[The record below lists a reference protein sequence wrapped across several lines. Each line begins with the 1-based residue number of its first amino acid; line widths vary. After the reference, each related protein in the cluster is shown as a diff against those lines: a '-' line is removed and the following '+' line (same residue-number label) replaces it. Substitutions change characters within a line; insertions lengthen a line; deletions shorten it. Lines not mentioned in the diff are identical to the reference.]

1 MTARSA
7 ARLKPPR
14 HAAVGATVAGLADGI
29 ATPAHAEAVWFREY
43 SAEKTRNGH
52 KIALAVYRKRLGAP
66 HPGEPA
72 RPVLFLVHGSSTSAL
87 TSFDLVVPGH
97 REYSTMDMFAHYGF
111 DVWTMDHEGY
121 GKSARTDGNSD
132 IASGVEDLR
141 AAIPVVAHETGQSR
155 CHFMGESSGALRA
168 GAFAMAEP
176 DHVGRLVLDG
186 TDLYRQRLA
195 HARPS
200 APSKLEYYKTHNR
213 RPRDRA
219 MIESIFTR
227 DKPGTTDPAVA
238 GRGGE
243 AGTGSRRHGAHW
255 HLSRHDRASAG
266 DRSGEDNG
274 TRGGDARRVRRHC
287 DDGRSVGLLREASE
301 WRQAVLGDRRR
312 GACAEHVPSTAGV
325 LACRTG
331 VPDDAGQRMTR
342 ASPVARAEPLRAP
355 HPHCCCMPSVA
366 MA

>member
-155 CHFMGESSGALRA
+155 CNFMGESSGALRA
-168 GAFAMAEP
+168 GAFAIAEP
-176 DHVGRLVLDG
+176 DHVGRMVLTALTYTG
-186 TDLYRQRLA
+186 KGSPTLA
-195 HARPS
+195 KRAEQV
-200 APSKLEYYKTHNR
+200 EYYKTHNR

-227 DKPGTTDPAVA
+227 DKPGTTDPAVPAAVAKMELVHGDTVPTGTYLDMTAHLPVIDPAKIMAPVAVMCGEYDGIATMEDLWDFFEKLPNGDKQFSVIA
-238 GRGGE
+238 G
-243 AGTGSRRHGAHW
+243 AAHA
-255 HLSRHDRASAG
+255 LS
-266 DRSGEDNG
+266 
-274 TRGGDARRVRRHC
+274 TC
-287 DDGRSVGLLREASE
+287 
-301 WRQAVLGDRRR
+301 RRR
-312 GACAEHVPSTAGV
+312 QGFWHA
-325 LACRTG
+325 
-331 VPDDAGQRMTR
+331 
-342 ASPVARAEPLRAP
+342 ARAFLT
-355 HPHCCCMPSVA
+355 MPVGA
-366 MA
+366 